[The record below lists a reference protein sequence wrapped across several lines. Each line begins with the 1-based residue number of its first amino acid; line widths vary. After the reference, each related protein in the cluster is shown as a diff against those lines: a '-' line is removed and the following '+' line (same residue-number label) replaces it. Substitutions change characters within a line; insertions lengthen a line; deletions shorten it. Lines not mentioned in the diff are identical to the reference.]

1 MLVSTVSFDGPALN
15 WFRSQEERDKF
26 TSWTNLK
33 ERMLVRFRSSKDRTI
48 SAQFLRIKQESTME
62 EYRNLFDKL
71 VAPLSDLPERLV
83 EDTFMNG
90 LVPWIR
96 AEVAFC
102 RPKSLAKMMEV
113 AQLVENREILRREAN
128 LNRYS
133 GRKNSVQASG
143 GVIKLPLIVLLEKLR
158 EIPHFLLERS
168 P

>member
-1 MLVSTVSFDGPALN
+1 
-15 WFRSQEERDKF
+15 
-26 TSWTNLK
+26 
-33 ERMLVRFRSSKDRTI
+33 MLVRFRSSKDGTI
-48 SAQFLRIKQESTME
+48 CAQFLRIKQESTAE

-71 VAPLSDLPERLV
+71 VAPLSDLQERVV

-90 LVPWIR
+90 LLPLIR

-158 EIPHFLLERS
+158 EIPHFLLELS